1 MIPQKLRTYSIH
13 LGLFLLSLL
22 TTTLVGAEHVT
33 GRIWFGWGAVDP
45 QYLLSV
51 TELWRGLPYSIS
63 FLTFLTF
70 HEFGHY
76 FTAVYHR
83 IRVSLPYYIPI
94 YIPLAGIV
102 FNIGS
107 FGAVIRLQE
116 IPNSTRKFFDV
127 GIAGPLAGFV
137 VSVFL
142 LVYGFSHLPPV
153 EEYIFHIHPDYITT
167 YGGVPTESEQAQ
179 SLIESGGQSF
189 RIGSSLLFAWLRE
202 VVPDDPCQVPTQFE
216 VIHYPFLFVG
226 YLTLFFTALN
236 LLPIGQLD
244 GGHII
249 YGMFGRKN
257 ASLIAR
263 IAVIA
268 LLFIGGSGILN
279 PVRLL
284 SVFHSFGA
292 HVQAMYAS
300 YDSETGTSLMYDLVL
315 FVGLFLYVR
324 FIRYVYTQLFPGTQ
338 PHQIWILTLIT
349 LLSQTLVAS
358 LWQEL
363 EMNFI
368 WLLYAF
374 LVVRFL
380 GVDHPPA
387 YHEHKVNL
395 PRQILGWVAIVI
407 FILCFSPS
415 PIEVIGG

>member
-1 MIPQKLRTYSIH
+1 MTSEQLRTYARH
-13 LGLFLLSLL
+13 LGLFLLTLIA
-22 TTTLVGAEHVT
+22 TTLVGAEHVT
-33 GRIWFGWGAVDP
+33 GRIWFGWGMVDAAA
-45 QYLLSV
+45 LLSAH
-51 TELWRGLPYSIS
+51 EIWLGLPYSIS

-76 FTAVYHR
+76 LTAVYHR
-83 IRVSLPYYIPI
+83 IRVSLPYYIPF
-94 YIPLAGIV
+94 YIPLSGLV

-107 FGAVIRLQE
+107 FGAVIRLKE
-116 IPNSTRKFFDV
+116 IPDSTRKFFDV

-137 VSVFL
+137 VSVLL

-153 EEYIFHIHPDYITT
+153 EDYVLNIHPDYLEQ
-167 YGGVPTESEQAQ
+167 YGGVPTENQQEQFI
-179 SLIESGGQSF
+179 LESGGQTF
-189 RIGSSLLFAWLRE
+189 RIGTSLLFSWLRS
-202 VVPDDPCQVPTQFE
+202 VVPDDPSQVPTQFE
-216 VIHYPFLFVG
+216 LIHYPFLFVG

-244 GGHII
+244 GGHIV
-249 YGMFGRKN
+249 YGMFGRKI

-268 LLFIGGSGILN
+268 LLFIGGAGLLN
-279 PVRLL
+279 PVRMEAIF
-284 SVFHSFGA
+284 VSFGG
-292 HVQAMYAS
+292 HVQEMFAGYNP
-300 YDSETGTSLMYDLVL
+300 ETATNLFYDLLV
-315 FVGLFLYVR
+315 FGGLFLYAR
-324 FIRYVYTQLFPGTQ
+324 FIRFVYDRIFPVLRTRQ
-338 PHQIWILTLIT
+338 TWMLSLIT
-349 LLSQTLVAS
+349 LLAQALVAS
-358 LWQEL
+358 FWQGL

-380 GVDHPPA
+380 GVDHPEA

-395 PRQILGWVAIVI
+395 PRQVLGWVAIVI